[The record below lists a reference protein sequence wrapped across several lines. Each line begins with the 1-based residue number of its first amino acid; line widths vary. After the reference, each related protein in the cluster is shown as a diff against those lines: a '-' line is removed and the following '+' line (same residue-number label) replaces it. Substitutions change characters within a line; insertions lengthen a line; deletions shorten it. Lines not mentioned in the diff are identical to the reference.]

1 MQGCFLR
8 FLEAPSE
15 ANGVACGVRNGS
27 AKRTL
32 PPIRPSH
39 RSAAGRKSAPLTG
52 TACRDMSRAIV
63 PHEGVTLALNSA
75 AIVAIWQQRVPL
87 NVPSSKA
94 YGLVQP
100 LSIFGEIL
108 MFQYGEI
115 FTLRRIAG
123 GCVSR

>member
-1 MQGCFLR
+1 MGAR
-8 FLEAPSE
+8 SE
-15 ANGVACGVRNGS
+15 LCRRSDRTGRLPGVKAR
-27 AKRTL
+27 
-32 PPIRPSH
+32 
-39 RSAAGRKSAPLTG
+39 RSPGPLG
-52 TACRDMSRAIV
+52 RDMSRAIV